1 MNNEPLDESDDQL
14 DDAAREE
21 KKARRLK
28 LEPKILQLVNDAKY
42 KPAKPRMITSRLGL
56 EQSDLVDVRRAIKQ
70 LIRQGR
76 LKFGAKHLVLPAGNP
91 KPAESAKT
99 EIVPVA
105 KREKSNEV
113 IGVFRKTSQ
122 AFGFVTPSD
131 YFGRDRAQD
140 IFIPP
145 RQELDAS
152 DGDTVRVR
160 VVRERGS
167 NRTSGRIIDV
177 IERSTHTFV
186 GTYRERGTQGIVT
199 IDGDHFPAPVLVGD
213 AKAKNCRVGDKVV
226 IEMVHF
232 PTSEGAGEAVIVKVL
247 GPRGQAGVDT
257 QTIVVEFGLP
267 GEFPKAALDE
277 AHRQATLFNEA
288 ELSGRTDFTK
298 KTIVTIDPKTARDFD
313 DAISLE
319 KLDNGNWELGV
330 HIADVAHF
338 VQRGTALDDEA
349 YIRGNSVYLPDMV
362 IPMLPEVISNNL
374 ASLQPHRV
382 RYTMSVIMEVTPDG
396 ETMHAEWH
404 RGAINSAHRFNYEE
418 IDEYLL
424 DDQPWRD
431 RLSTAVFQLVRD
443 MHELAMPMRRRRM
456 RRGSIDLVLP
466 EVSIDLDE
474 NGKVAG
480 AHVEPYTESHQMIEE
495 FMLAANEAVAQKL
508 DDLDLYYIR
517 RIHEPPSEKKLRDL
531 TEFVKH
537 LGISCESLESRF
549 EIKRVVEL
557 SNNMPER
564 QAIHFAVLRSMQK
577 AVYSP
582 KEVGHYALASKN
594 YCHFTSP
601 IRRYP
606 DLIVHRMVA
615 DLINGNKPIADFDL
629 LQKWGQH
636 CSETEQRAE
645 QAERELIKLKL
656 LNFLSDRIGM
666 ELVAFIT
673 GVEAFGVFV
682 QGLELP
688 AEGLLPLENLPT
700 DHYDFDGVTRTLQGR
715 RAGNEFRL
723 GDRLTVVVHKV
734 DPDRR
739 QLQFALKGQIPTP
752 RGDKKQQSPDGS
764 RGRDFSDR
772 GGSRKSS
779 NRGESRDSKRP
790 SKSSERRPRA
800 EDSKRKAAGPPK
812 RRQSKRRD

>member
-1 MNNEPLDESDDQL
+1 
-14 DDAAREE
+14 
-21 KKARRLK
+21 
-28 LEPKILQLVNDAKY
+28 
-42 KPAKPRMITSRLGL
+42 
-56 EQSDLVDVRRAIKQ
+56 
-70 LIRQGR
+70 
-76 LKFGAKHLVLPAGNP
+76 
-91 KPAESAKT
+91 
-99 EIVPVA
+99 
-105 KREKSNEV
+105 
-113 IGVFRKTSQ
+113 
-122 AFGFVTPSD
+122 
-131 YFGRDRAQD
+131 
-140 IFIPP
+140 
-145 RQELDAS
+145 
-152 DGDTVRVR
+152 
-160 VVRERGS
+160 
-167 NRTSGRIIDV
+167 
-177 IERSTHTFV
+177 
-186 GTYRERGTQGIVT
+186 
-199 IDGDHFPAPVLVGD
+199 
-213 AKAKNCRVGDKVV
+213 
-226 IEMVHF
+226 MVHF
-232 PTSEGAGEAVIVKVL
+232 PTSDGAGEAVIVQVL

-257 QTIVVEFGLP
+257 QTIEIEFGLP
-267 GEFPKAALDE
+267 GPFPKPALDE
-277 AHRQATLFNEA
+277 AHRQAEKFDENDLA
-288 ELSGRTDFTK
+288 GRTDFTH

-319 KLDNGNWELGV
+319 RLDNGNWELGV

-349 YIRGNSVYLPDMV
+349 YIRGNSIYLPDKV

-382 RYTMSVIMEVTPDG
+382 RYTMSVVMEITPEG
-396 ETMHAEWH
+396 ETLHAEWH
-404 RGAINSAHRFNYEE
+404 RGAIKSAHRFNYEE

-424 DDQPWRD
+424 DDQPWRE

-474 NGKVAG
+474 DGKVAG
-480 AHVEPYTESHQMIEE
+480 AHVESYTESHQVIEE

-508 DDLDLYYIR
+508 DDLDLFYVR

-537 LGISCESLESRF
+537 LGIPCESLESRF

-615 DLINGNKPIADFDL
+615 DLINGKKPIADFDL

-666 ELVAFIT
+666 ELEAFIT
-673 GVEAFGVFV
+673 GVEVFGVFV

-700 DHYDFDGVTRTLQGR
+700 DHYDYDGVTRTLQGR
-715 RAGNEFRL
+715 RDGNEFRL
-723 GDRLTVVVHKV
+723 GDRLTIVVHKV

-739 QLQFALKGQIPTP
+739 QLQFALKGKIQTP
-752 RGDKKQQSPDGS
+752 LGDKKSKRPDDS

-772 GGSRKSS
+772 RGSRKSPDRS
-779 NRGESRDSKRP
+779 PPRDSTRGA
-790 SKSSERRPRA
+790 KSSDRRPRA
-800 EDSKRKAAGPPK
+800 ESPKRKSSGPPK
-812 RRQSKRRD
+812 GRRSKRRD